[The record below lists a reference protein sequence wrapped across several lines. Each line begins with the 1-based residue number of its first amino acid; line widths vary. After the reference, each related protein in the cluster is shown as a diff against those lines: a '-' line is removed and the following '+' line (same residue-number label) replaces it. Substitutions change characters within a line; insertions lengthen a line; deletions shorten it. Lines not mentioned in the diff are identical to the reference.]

1 MYEAIESVFETILRY
16 SMLLLECV
24 GAIIILLSSVQAVIR
39 LVCRK
44 QNTPIRL
51 AHGISLGLEFMLCS
65 EVLRTIVA
73 RDLNTLLITGGLVAL
88 RATMTVLIHW
98 EIKREKAEQD

>member
-44 QNTPIRL
+44 QNTPPHHCG
-51 AHGISLGLEFMLCS
+51 A
-65 EVLRTIVA
+65 
-73 RDLNTLLITGGLVAL
+73 
-88 RATMTVLIHW
+88 
-98 EIKREKAEQD
+98 